1 MPDIQI
7 LSPHLA
13 DLIAAGEVVERP
25 ASVVKELVENAFDA
39 GARTVTVELRGGG
52 ATYLRV
58 TDDGC
63 GMTPEVQARIF
74 EKFYQGDSSRKA
86 MGNGLG
92 LPLVKR
98 IVELSDGVI
107 EVDSAPGQGSTFR
120 VILPKK

>member
-1 MPDIQI
+1 MGIDK
-7 LSPHLA
+7 LVSSPGQELFLRLLDQTECA
-13 DLIAAGEVVERP
+13 VV
-25 ASVVKELVENAFDA
+25 SVMDH
-39 GARTVTVELRGGG
+39 
-52 ATYLRV
+52 
-58 TDDGC
+58 GC